1 MKVLYIRAS
10 TLSQN
15 TGRQSQNTEEF
26 DYILEDK
33 CSGLIPLWE
42 RPKGKQLKKLIDS
55 GALKE
60 LTIHSIDRLGR
71 SHMDILSVWQELT
84 EKGIVIICRNPQIR
98 NFNENGQPDIFSE
111 FMISLLA
118 SLSFFEKG
126 ILKERQMEGIRI
138 AKAKGIYTG
147 RAINTKETP
156 EKFLSKPKNK
166 KIYEYLSSGY
176 TQLEITKIMN
186 CSFST
191 VNKVKRYKKLVNDPD
206 AYENRIQ

>member
-1 MKVLYIRAS
+1 MKILYVRSS

-15 TGRQSQNTEEF
+15 TVRQSQNSEEF
-26 DYILEDK
+26 DYVLEDK

-42 RPKGKQLKKLIDS
+42 RPKGKQLKKIIDN
-55 GALKE
+55 GELTE

-71 SHMDILSVWQELT
+71 DTISVLNVWKELT
-84 EKGIVIICRNPQIR
+84 QKGILIICRNPHLR
-98 NFNENGQPDIFSE
+98 NFNERGEPDMFSE
-111 FMISLLA
+111 LMISI
-118 SLSFFEKG
+118 LSIMATFEKSL
-126 ILKERQMEGIRI
+126 IKERQMEGIRI
-138 AKAKGIYTG
+138 AKVKGVYTG

-186 CSFST
+186 CSYST
-191 VNKVKRYKKLVNDPD
+191 VNKVKRYKMATSYRD
-206 AYENRIQ
+206 ASGNTIE